1 MLHCVEVQDHGSGL
15 PRRRNVEMV
24 PATPKSSMAVPM
36 DVRQESVP
44 FEKLSEGLTSD
55 RSPIEAGIEDA
66 ERRTV

>member
-1 MLHCVEVQDHGSGL
+1 
-15 PRRRNVEMV
+15 MV